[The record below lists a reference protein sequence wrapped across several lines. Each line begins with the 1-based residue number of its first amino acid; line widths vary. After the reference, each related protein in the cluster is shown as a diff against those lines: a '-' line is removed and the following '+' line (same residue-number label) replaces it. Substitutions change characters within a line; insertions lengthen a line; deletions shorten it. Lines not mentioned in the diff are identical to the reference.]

1 MFTTQDRFGCNSE
14 GNYLPEQMGNIL
26 PITARVL
33 RAECSQNLQEP
44 KKKSHANCHEIEP
57 SVAGE
62 QRVTRLGVS
71 ARVPRSPPP
80 SPERKEKE
88 TGPGWMGLGLPGLTC

>member
-44 KKKSHANCHEIEP
+44 KKKVMQTAM
-57 SVAGE
+57 
-62 QRVTRLGVS
+62 R
-71 ARVPRSPPP
+71 
-80 SPERKEKE
+80 
-88 TGPGWMGLGLPGLTC
+88 